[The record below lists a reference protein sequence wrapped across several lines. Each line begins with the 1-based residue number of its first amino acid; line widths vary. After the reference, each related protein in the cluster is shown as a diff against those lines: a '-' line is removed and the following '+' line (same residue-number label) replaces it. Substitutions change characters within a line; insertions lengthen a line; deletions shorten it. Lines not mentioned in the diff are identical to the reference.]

1 MIVNRWQVE
10 YSLTPKGKSLMP
22 ILEDMCK

>member
-1 MIVNRWQVE
+1 MVNRWQVE